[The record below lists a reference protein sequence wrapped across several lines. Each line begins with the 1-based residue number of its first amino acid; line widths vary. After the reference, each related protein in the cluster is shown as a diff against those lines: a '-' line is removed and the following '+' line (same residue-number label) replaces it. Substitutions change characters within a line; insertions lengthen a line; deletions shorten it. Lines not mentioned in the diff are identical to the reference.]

1 MLIGQDDIH
10 LVAGDAAQPPQAV
23 SAVIS
28 MRIAP
33 GQEAAYREWAQ
44 RIAAAQAQYP
54 GFQGF
59 RLNPPVPGV
68 QDDWVA
74 VLQFD
79 NEADLNAW
87 LTSPERQQL
96 LDEAKGFSTETHY
109 RTIRSGFE
117 QWFPISGAAR
127 PAVWKQN
134 MLTLLGLYPVAYLF
148 GILVQT
154 PILMRQLGMPFWLAL
169 FIGNIVGIIILTWLV
184 PWISGRFSWWLEP
197 AGSATERRDLRGIA
211 IVVALYALLL
221 LVFSLLRVP

>member
-1 MLIGQDDIH
+1 
-10 LVAGDAAQPPQAV
+10 
-23 SAVIS
+23 
-28 MRIAP
+28 
-33 GQEAAYREWAQ
+33 
-44 RIAAAQAQYP
+44 
-54 GFQGF
+54 
-59 RLNPPVPGV
+59 V